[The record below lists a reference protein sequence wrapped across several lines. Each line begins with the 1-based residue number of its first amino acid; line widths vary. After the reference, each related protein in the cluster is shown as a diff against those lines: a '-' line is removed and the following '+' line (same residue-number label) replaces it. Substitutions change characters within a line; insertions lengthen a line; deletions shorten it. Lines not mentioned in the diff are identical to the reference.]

1 MREAAGAGS
10 EAEVGASGEKQ
21 FGGCG
26 PGLGEGRGPRPGS
39 SGDLRRLAE
48 EEGVTWATGR

>member
-10 EAEVGASGEKQ
+10 EAEVGTRGEKQ

-26 PGLGEGRGPRPGS
+26 PGLGEGRGPGPGS
-39 SGDLRRLAE
+39 SGE
-48 EEGVTWATGR
+48 MWKTG